1 MRRRRWVAGLLVA
14 GFGLCGSDGYVGGA
28 AAQTPE
34 AFYKGRTVEM
44 IVGSDAATEY
54 TRDARLLI
62 THMVKY
68 IPGKPTIIL
77 KNMPGASGIKSAN
90 YLHRI
95 AAQDGSVLGSF
106 NKAMPLYEASKLQGV
121 EFKSVEL
128 GWIGSM
134 SHTNS
139 LLVTWRTSPVK
150 TVEDAKRREATI
162 GAVGLSGTM
171 AGYPFLMNA
180 ALGTKFKVIAGYT
193 GSAAVNL
200 AMERGEVEGRG
211 TYSWD
216 FFKSDN
222 ADWKTNPKMN
232 FLVQIGLEK
241 ESDLPDVPLL
251 IDLAQNDKERAV
263 FELISIDSMIARPF
277 VTTPNVPKERLVVL
291 RAAFDRTMTD
301 SEFLKDA
308 EKMQSTIAP
317 ISGDRV
323 EALVRRIIDT
333 PPAVIETANLWL
345 SPPR

>member
-1 MRRRRWVAGLLVA
+1 MHRNHWGTASLAAVGMIALA
-14 GFGLCGSDGYVGGA
+14 CGAS
-28 AAQTPE
+28 AQTPE
-34 AFYKGRTVEM
+34 AFYKGRTMEM

-62 THMVKY
+62 THMARH
-68 IPGKPTIIL
+68 IPGSPTIIL

-95 AAQDGSVLGSF
+95 APRDGSVLGSF
-106 NKAMPLYEASKLQGV
+106 NKSMPLYEASKLQGV
-121 EFKSVEL
+121 EFKSVEF

-139 LLVTWRTSPVK
+139 LVVTWRTSPVK
-150 TVEDAKRREATI
+150 TVDDARRREATI

-180 ALGTKFKVIAGYT
+180 TLGTKFKIIAGYT

-222 ADWKTNPKMN
+222 VDWKTNPKMN

-241 ESDLPDVPLL
+241 EADLPDVPLL
-251 IDLAQNDKERAV
+251 IDLAETDTQRAV

-277 VTTPNVPKERLVVL
+277 VTTPGVPPERLAAL

-301 SEFLKDA
+301 PDFLKDVD
-308 EKMQSTIAP
+308 KMQVTLGAVP
-317 ISGDRV
+317 GDRV
-323 EALVRRIIDT
+323 AALVRRIVDT
-333 PPAVIETANLWL
+333 PPDVIDTANRWL
-345 SPPR
+345 SPPK